1 MPKLNDVYS
10 SSGDYLKASDLGG
23 KSARLKIKSYE
34 IKEFDSDKGSLK
46 KVVLSFDG
54 KDKQLV
60 VNKTN
65 AITISQNV
73 GSEDLNDWVGH
84 EIVIGVKKVPYQGN
98 MVDSIR
104 VREEMNETEEDIP
117 F

>member
-1 MPKLNDVYS
+1 MPKLNDVYAS
-10 SSGDYLKASDLGG
+10 AGDYLKASDLGG
-23 KSARLKIKSYE
+23 KSARLKISSYE
-34 IKEFDSDKGSLK
+34 IKGFNTDKGEVK
-46 KVVLSFDG
+46 KVVLSFEG
-54 KDKQLV
+54 KDRQLV

-65 AITISQNV
+65 AITIAQNV

-104 VREEMNETEEDIP
+104 VREEMNESEEDIP